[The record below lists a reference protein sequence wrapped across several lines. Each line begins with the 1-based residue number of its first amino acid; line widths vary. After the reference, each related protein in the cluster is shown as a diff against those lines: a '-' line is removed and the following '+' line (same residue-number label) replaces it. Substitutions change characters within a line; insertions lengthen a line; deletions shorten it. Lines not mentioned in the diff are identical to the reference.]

1 MEEKWLPQGQ
11 AFDFQTTV
19 VLRKTVFLSQGS
31 EIQYDWTGLGHMSA
45 FTQSLWGAG
54 GVGCND
60 GLNLGQGLPT

>member
-1 MEEKWLPQGQ
+1 MALLLEEKWLPQCQ

-54 GVGCND
+54 GGM
-60 GLNLGQGLPT
+60 Q